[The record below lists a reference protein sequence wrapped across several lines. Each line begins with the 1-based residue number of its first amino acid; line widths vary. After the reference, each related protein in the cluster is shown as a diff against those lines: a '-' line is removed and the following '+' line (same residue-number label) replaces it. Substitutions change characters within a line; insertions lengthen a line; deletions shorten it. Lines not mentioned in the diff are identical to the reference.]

1 MVPKGIKNLFLY
13 SAGHTYSNLS
23 RLFLRMFTGVMFL
36 QLAIRQSL
44 HIDEITLQM
53 QGASAESW
61 IVALVVVEIMCAVFI
76 MLGFL
81 TRIAIVPSMALMWHA
96 EDVIMSATRAVTD
109 QLFNFSP
116 GYPLMFMGIFVF
128 MLLAGPGKISLD
140 YLLALHVTP
149 DRSDEESAV
158 LDKA

>member
-44 HIDEITLQM
+44 HIDEITLQL

-81 TRIAIVPSMALMWHA
+81 TRIAIVPSMVLMWHA
-96 EDVIMSATRAVTD
+96 EEVIMNSTGAVSD

>member
-44 HIDEITLQM
+44 HIDEITLQL

-61 IVALVVVEIMCAVFI
+61 VVALVVVEIMCAVFI

-81 TRIAIVPSMALMWHA
+81 TRIAIVPSFVLMWHA
-96 EDVIMSATRAVTD
+96 EEVIMNATGAVSD

-149 DRSDEESAV
+149 DRSDEECAV